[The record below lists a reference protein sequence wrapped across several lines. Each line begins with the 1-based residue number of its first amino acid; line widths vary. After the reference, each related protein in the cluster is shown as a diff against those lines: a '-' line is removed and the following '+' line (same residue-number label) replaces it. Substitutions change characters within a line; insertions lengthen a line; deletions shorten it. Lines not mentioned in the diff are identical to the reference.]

1 MRLAWILGNKRPSF
15 KLAAFLPFGSLATDE
30 VDESMALEASPFDFD
45 LGDDSDL
52 EVLIGQVL
60 SSDDVPSKEI
70 IAIFW
75 P

>member
-1 MRLAWILGNKRPSF
+1 LRLAWILGNKRPSF
-15 KLAAFLPFGSLATDE
+15 KFAAFLPLGSLATDE

-45 LGDDSDL
+45 LRNDSDL
-52 EVLIGQVL
+52 EVLISEVL